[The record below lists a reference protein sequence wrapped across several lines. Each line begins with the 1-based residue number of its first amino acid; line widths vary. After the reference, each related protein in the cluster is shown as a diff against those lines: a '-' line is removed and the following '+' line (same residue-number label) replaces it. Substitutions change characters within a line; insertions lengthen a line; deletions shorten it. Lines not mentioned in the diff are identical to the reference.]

1 MYEGGERMAVF
12 LRVDINIISI
22 ILLGLVFLIA
32 FKRLDKSNVLN
43 RVYLSTVLI
52 VMFQL
57 FVETMTCI
65 INGRSESWV
74 VPMSLFFHF
83 LLFASAPILTYAW
96 YILIFNLV
104 SSAEPR
110 SFTVKSLVFIPVLV
124 NIVFVLISIP
134 FGLVFSLDASN
145 LYVREK
151 FFFVPLIFTYGY
163 LVFGIIRIFKA
174 RKTIISEEFY
184 LLIVFSML
192 PILGGLFQGIFYG
205 TLLMWSSAAF
215 ALIFVF
221 IYLQERMIHLDG
233 LTGAWT
239 RKSFDFFMKKKL
251 SQRTV
256 EPFSGVYFDINNL
269 KKINDEFGH
278 IEGDFALKQTVAHIK
293 GLMGQGDI
301 VARLGGDEFVIIIH
315 HADEVRLTNMVN
327 DIKLALS
334 VYNDNSE
341 KGYQLACSYG
351 YGIFSEDFKSIEQFL
366 SYIDHKMYANKR

>member
-110 SFTVKSLVFIPVLV
+110 SFTVKSL
-124 NIVFVLISIP
+124 
-134 FGLVFSLDASN
+134 
-145 LYVREK
+145 
-151 FFFVPLIFTYGY
+151 
-163 LVFGIIRIFKA
+163 
-174 RKTIISEEFY
+174 
-184 LLIVFSML
+184 
-192 PILGGLFQGIFYG
+192 
-205 TLLMWSSAAF
+205 
-215 ALIFVF
+215 
-221 IYLQERMIHLDG
+221 
-233 LTGAWT
+233 
-239 RKSFDFFMKKKL
+239 
-251 SQRTV
+251 
-256 EPFSGVYFDINNL
+256 
-269 KKINDEFGH
+269 
-278 IEGDFALKQTVAHIK
+278 
-293 GLMGQGDI
+293 
-301 VARLGGDEFVIIIH
+301 
-315 HADEVRLTNMVN
+315 
-327 DIKLALS
+327 
-334 VYNDNSE
+334 
-341 KGYQLACSYG
+341 
-351 YGIFSEDFKSIEQFL
+351 
-366 SYIDHKMYANKR
+366 

>member
-1 MYEGGERMAVF
+1 MAVF
-12 LRVDINIISI
+12 LRIDINIISI

-43 RVYLSTVLI
+43 RVYMSTILI

-65 INGRSESWV
+65 INGRPELWV
-74 VPMSLFFHF
+74 VPMSIFFHF
-83 LLFASAPILTYAW
+83 MLFASAPILTYAW

-110 SFTVKSLVFIPVLV
+110 SFTVKSLMFIPVLM
-124 NIVFVLISIP
+124 NIVFVLVSIP

-145 LYVREK
+145 LYVRGD

-163 LVFGIIRIFKA
+163 LVFGIMRIFKS
-174 RKTIISEEFY
+174 RKTIIPEEFY
-184 LLIVFSML
+184 LLIFFSML

-239 RKSFDFFMKKKL
+239 RKSFDYFMNKKL
-251 SQRTV
+251 SQRV
-256 EPFSGVYFDINNL
+256 IEPFSGVYFDINNL

-278 IEGDFALKQTVAHIK
+278 LEGDFVLKETVAHIK
-293 GLMGQGDI
+293 GVMGQGDV
-301 VARLGGDEFVIIIH
+301 VARLGGDEFVIITH
-315 HADEVRLTNMVN
+315 HADESRLNTMVN

-334 VYNDNSE
+334 VFNDHSE

-351 YGIFSEDFKSIEQFL
+351 YGVFSGEFNSIEQFL
-366 SYIDHKMYANKR
+366 SYIDHKMYASKR